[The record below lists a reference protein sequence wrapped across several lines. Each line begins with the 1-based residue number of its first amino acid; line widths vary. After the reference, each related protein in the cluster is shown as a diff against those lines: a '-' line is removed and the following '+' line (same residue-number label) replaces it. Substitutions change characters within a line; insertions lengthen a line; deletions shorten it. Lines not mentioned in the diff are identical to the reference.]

1 MTYRIRYRKP
11 DGCGEAE
18 MVVEAGSPTEAMVKF
33 QCSRHGRTPARC
45 EDIVTSVRAEEQEQ
59 SLQELK
65 GF

>member
-33 QCSRHGRTPARC
+33 QCSWDGRSPARR
-45 EDIVTSVRAEEQEQ
+45 EDIVTSVRPEDEQE
-59 SLQELK
+59 SFLEL
-65 GF
+65 